1 MPVFYDTHAHLDDG
15 SFRADLP
22 QVIERAHAAG
32 IEKIICIGTDFADS
46 ERVIRIAVQYPNVY
60 AAVGWHPSQ
69 AMDAPRE
76 FKPTL
81 RKLAQHPKVKAIG
94 EIGMDYYWLPS
105 KKSGGT
111 PDQDAELKQREAE
124 IFVEQLEVAAELG
137 LNCVIHEREALED
150 TFKLLQPFVGRL
162 RGVFHCFSRDPAISA
177 RLLEMNFL
185 VSYTGIVTFKS
196 APNVRKSLE
205 AVPLG
210 KFMLETD
217 CPYMTPEPHRGKVR
231 RNEPMYVKEIA
242 GVAAEVKGC
251 TLEELSEATCGAA
264 KEFFRLE

>member
-15 SFRADLP
+15 SFRSDLP
-22 QVIERAHAAG
+22 EVIERAHAAG

-46 ERVIRIAVQYPNVY
+46 ERVIRIAEQYPNVY

-69 AMDAPRE
+69 AMEAPRE

-81 RKLAQHPKVKAIG
+81 RKLAQHAKVKAIG

-111 PDQDAELKQREAE
+111 PEQDAELKRRQAE

-137 LNCVIHEREALED
+137 LNCVIHERDAIED
-150 TFKLLQPFVGRL
+150 TLKLVQSFVGHL
-162 RGVFHCFSRDPAISA
+162 RGVFHCFSRDAATSQRI
-177 RLLEMNFL
+177 LEMNCL
-185 VSYTGIVTFKS
+185 VSYTGIVTFQN
-196 APNVRKSLE
+196 APNVRKSLS
-205 AVPLG
+205 AVAVG

-231 RNEPMYVKEIA
+231 RNEPMYVKEISE
-242 GVAAEVKGC
+242 VAAQVKGC
-251 TLEELSEATCGAA
+251 SLEELSQASCATAN
-264 KEFFRLE
+264 EFFKL